1 MTAYEIIAIF
11 IGILDLL
18 IAFGG
23 LTIAFLRFLLDKKN
37 EEEKKDEEEEG
48 TVVEKDDSE
57 INKNADKSGTEAG
70 NRPQVE
76 RPES

>member
-37 EEEKKDEEEEG
+37 E
-48 TVVEKDDSE
+48 
-57 INKNADKSGTEAG
+57 DK
-70 NRPQVE
+70 
-76 RPES
+76 